1 MTQYM
6 SSTDIASI
14 VRLMVLEDPRFW
26 QGCRVIE
33 SILCIKISGAFQ
45 SYCSPLGLRREGG
58 MLLIRI
64 YHDGFIGNIIGGKRS
79 GVIYICRDP
88 LLIYESLYNHDL
100 DEGSLAELCSVVA
113 EIHANIY
120 RYGRDYDEYIVNVLS
135 YLKIEPRDPRLI
147 ARICRSENL
156 FVEALIHSTRRHLA
170 LSSTS
175 KYIEEFCLEYRY
187 FIENAERLTDRGEI
201 RRALTQIPR
210 EPCV

>member
-1 MTQYM
+1 M
-6 SSTDIASI
+6 SSIDIASI
-14 VRLMVLEDPRFW
+14 VGSVVLEDPRFW

-33 SILCIKISGAFQ
+33 AILCIKTPGAPK

-64 YHDGFIGNIIGGKRS
+64 YHDSFMGNIIGGKRS

-88 LLIYESLYNHDL
+88 LLIYEALYRHDL
-100 DEGSLAELCSVVA
+100 DEGSLVEMCSVVA
-113 EIHANIY
+113 EIHINIY
-120 RYGRDYDEYIVNVLS
+120 KYGRDYDEYIIDVLS

-156 FVEALIHSTRRHLA
+156 FIEALIHSTRRHLA
-170 LSSTS
+170 LRSTS

-187 FIENAERLTDRGEI
+187 FIKNAERLTDRSEI
-201 RRALTQIPR
+201 RKALAQLPR
-210 EPCV
+210 EPCVYME